1 MVHAGLDSALPLTE
15 YIESRY
21 FPGLEQRIELSGA
34 NHVEP
39 STLKGY
45 RDIFKNHISGFPKR
59 PCATLIKS
67 SGFARIAAARIIAQ
81 HASES

>member
-21 FPGLEQRIELSGA
+21 FPRLEQRIELSGA

-67 SGFARIAAARIIAQ
+67 MLRLCSNRCRKNYRTTRI
-81 HASES
+81 